1 MKKKYVMKNEKQRR
15 KECDIYHCTLS
26 WLNFR
31 LDNFF
36 FLAWH
41 GALEMLKKKFDTR
54 LNNWLGTI
62 KFNGM
67 DLKQLELERWNLN

>member
-1 MKKKYVMKNEKQRR
+1 MKSKEEKNVIFIIVHWV
-15 KECDIYHCTLS
+15 DWISDLII
-26 WLNFR
+26 
-31 LDNFF
+31 F

>member
-1 MKKKYVMKNEKQRR
+1 MKSKEEKNVIFIIVHWV
-15 KECDIYHCTLS
+15 DWISDLII
-26 WLNFR
+26 
-31 LDNFF
+31 FF

>member
-1 MKKKYVMKNEKQRR
+1 MKSKEEKNVIFIIVHWV
-15 KECDIYHCTLS
+15 DWISDLII
-26 WLNFR
+26 L
-31 LDNFF
+31 F